1 MKREPGCQNPGP
13 PPVEYLPSFYSAAAA
28 ACSTSC
34 WLCDSSSGLTSM
46 ELPPSSSMSSA
57 SEPDCTT
64 LVWLWVL
71 PVLAAPCTAALWL
84 ELSPELVTVND
95 WLTSPLSASCSL
107 SWLTLVV
114 EELSSPSLFLG
125 SEPPPPSLFADSSSS
140 LSVFATPLS
149 LFASSNRSASSL
161 VSTSR

>member
-57 SEPDCTT
+57 SDPDCTT
-64 LVWLWVL
+64 LVWLWAL

-114 EELSSPSLFLG
+114 ELSSPSLFADL
-125 SEPPPPSLFADSSSS
+125 SSPSLLADSSSS
-140 LSVFATPLS
+140 LSVFATPSS